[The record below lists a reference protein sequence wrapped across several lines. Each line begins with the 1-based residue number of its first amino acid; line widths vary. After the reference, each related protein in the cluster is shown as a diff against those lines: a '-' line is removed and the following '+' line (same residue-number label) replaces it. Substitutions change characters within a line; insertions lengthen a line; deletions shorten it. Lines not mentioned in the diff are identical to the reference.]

1 MRKNTSPFCELPII
15 VSGRDGFKWFLSE
28 PDAEKWARLVEQF
41 LAGQADSRHIEEIR
55 KATNRLIFRLK
66 PDWNGSPGQTM
77 VAKSF
82 PMSKLKQRLYQYVR
96 YGPAEVCNLLEASR
110 RSLPVPKVYGFGLQR
125 KWSMVRQAVVIME
138 DLSPFRP
145 VGDLLKEALDRPQ
158 HRQRI
163 LEIVGDLLLELYK
176 TGCNHIDIN
185 GNAIF
190 IDEALVGPAKIID
203 FQYARYLDSPTPIQ
217 LIFQTAYFSW
227 SCIELISEK
236 ELDTWSEQLFE
247 KAGLDEPARWTE
259 IYRGYRHNR
268 FSRSV
273 RLALK

>member
-1 MRKNTSPFCELPII
+1 MRKSTSTFRELPVI

-28 PDAEKWARLVEQF
+28 PKIEKWAQLVEQH
-41 LAGQADSRHIEEIR
+41 LAGKADSRLIELIR

-66 PDWNGSPGQTM
+66 PDWNGSAGQTM

-82 PMSKLKQRLYQYVR
+82 PMTKLKQRLYQYVR
-96 YGPAEVCNLLEASR
+96 YGPAEVCNLLEAAR
-110 RSLPVPKVYGFGLQR
+110 RSLPVPKVYGFALQR

-138 DLSPFRP
+138 DISPFRP
-145 VGDLLKEALDRPQ
+145 VGDLLKEAPDSPGL
-158 HRQRI
+158 RQRI
-163 LEIVGDLLLELYK
+163 LEVVGDLLLKLYK
-176 TGCNHIDIN
+176 TGCNHIDVN
-185 GNAIF
+185 ENAVF
-190 IDEALVGPAKIID
+190 IDEALAGPAKIID

-247 KAGLDEPARWTE
+247 KAGLDEPARWAE

-268 FSRSV
+268 FPRSV
-273 RLALK
+273 RMALK